1 MTNTY
6 DPDKVSVIINGTI
19 ITGFDTAG
27 VFTYTRTGD
36 IVTPTVG
43 VQGDV
48 AYVENRDETGTLTI
62 TLMPTSPQLP
72 MLRRMAAARKSLSV
86 VVNDA
91 NEYDPLNISAEDCRI
106 TKIPDVG
113 RTKDLG
119 SAQITIFIPKDNL

>member
-19 ITGFDTAG
+19 ITGFDTSG

-43 VQGDV
+43 IQGDV
-48 AYVENRDETGTLTI
+48 AYVENRDETGSLTI